1 MASKAGFCS
10 GVKRALDL
18 AMDTLKD
25 NKRPVFTLGPL
36 VHNPQ
41 LVASLAEKGIH
52 EVNSVQNIE
61 EGTLVIRAHGVSP
74 DVLDQAKER
83 GINIVDATC
92 PNVRRAQELAGE
104 LVEQGYQVV
113 VVGDRGDSRRYRDC
127 WLDRR
132 QSPGCRESGGSGFFR

>member
-1 MASKAGFCS
+1 M
-10 GVKRALDL
+10 
-18 AMDTLKD
+18 
-25 NKRPVFTLGPL
+25 GPL

-113 VVGDRGDSRRYRDC
+113 VVGDRGDPEVQGLLVGQAAKP
-127 WLDRR
+127 WL
-132 QSPGCRESGGSGFFR
+132 